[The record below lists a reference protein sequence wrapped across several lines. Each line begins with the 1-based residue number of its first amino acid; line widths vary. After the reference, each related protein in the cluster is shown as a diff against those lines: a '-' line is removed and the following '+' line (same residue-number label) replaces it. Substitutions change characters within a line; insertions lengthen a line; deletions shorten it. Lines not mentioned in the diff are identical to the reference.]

1 LIVERYRMKKKS
13 IRIGG
18 LLFLL
23 IIGVLVAAPFF
34 LEAKIGDIIKN
45 NINRNVNATLDF
57 SDADLSLF
65 SSFPNAA
72 VRLENVSLLNN
83 APFAG
88 DTLFSAKTISLTMG
102 IMQFFNGPN
111 EPISITSLNLDNA
124 LVIVKVDADENAN
137 YDIAMEKGS
146 QETKAAETT
155 SDGFKL
161 NMESYKITNSRIF
174 YSDVAMGISL
184 ALTDF
189 NHKGTGDLSL
199 ETSELDTY
207 TDALVSFEMDS
218 TNYLNNNKVS
228 LDALIGIDLKESKYS
243 FLKNEALINQ
253 LPLVFD
259 GFVKLNDEDMEVDIN
274 FITPSS
280 DFKNFLA
287 VIPEEYSKNIEN
299 VTTTGNFMLA
309 GNFTGIVDDLHIPK
323 FNININAE
331 NASFKY
337 PDLPKAVTNI
347 NLDVAINNS
356 TGITEDTSVDIK
368 KTSFTID
375 KDRFNLTSKIS
386 ELMGNTKVNAHM
398 DGKMNLANLE
408 KAYPVPAGLSLKGML
423 DVDITTAFDMKM
435 LEKKQYERTRTEG
448 KMVLTD
454 FEYKSDEIPNPVV
467 LKSTAVT
474 FNPKTVSLNELNGS
488 TGKTDFNVTGTI
500 NNFLG
505 YIFND
510 EKVEG
515 NFNLNSNTFDLR
527 DIMVAETETA
537 FGSTTEDAPSVATEK
552 IKIPSF
558 LDATFNASASNVIY
572 DNIVLKDVKGS
583 LRIKDET
590 AVLSNMTSSL
600 FDGKLAFNGEV
611 STKNTVPTF
620 AMKLGMD
627 QLQISETFKAL
638 ALFKVLAPVA
648 QVLQGKFNSDIE
660 LSGNLTDDFT
670 PDLLSLSGNILAN
683 LMAKEI
689 NTESAPV
696 LSALDS
702 KLSFINLNDL
712 DLKELKTNLSF
723 QDGLVSVKPF
733 TINYKDMAINIDGN
747 HTFDQ
752 KMNYKASIQ
761 VPAKYLGKEINA
773 LIAKIDDSSLEGLTI
788 PVTANISGMY
798 NSPQV
803 STDLTSGVKN
813 LTSQLIEI
821 EKQKLIGKGK
831 DKAKD
836 LLSGIL
842 SGNKTGAD
850 SVAAEDPL
858 KKGTKE
864 VLGNL
869 LGGNEKTDSTTVK
882 KDLVPAKK
890 EDAVKDAA
898 KDILGGLF
906 GKKKKTETKKDSVN

>member
-1 LIVERYRMKKKS
+1 MKKKI
-13 IRIGG
+13 IRIVGI
-18 LLFLL
+18 LFLL
-23 IIGVLVAAPFF
+23 IIGILVAAPFF
-34 LEAKIGDIIKN
+34 LEAKIGEIIKN
-45 NINRNVNATLDF
+45 NVNNNVNATLDF
-57 SDADLSLF
+57 SEADLSLF

-72 VRLENVSLLNN
+72 IQLDNVSLLNK
-83 APFAG
+83 APFEG
-88 DTLFSAKTISLTMG
+88 DTLFSAKSVSLTMG
-102 IMQFFNGPN
+102 IMQLFNGPD

-124 LVIVKVDADENAN
+124 LVNVKVDADENAN
-137 YDIAMEKGS
+137 YDIAKETGA
-146 QETKAAETT
+146 QETTTTEST
-155 SDGFKL
+155 SDGFNL
-161 NMESYKITNSRIF
+161 NMESYEITNSRIF
-174 YSDVAMGISL
+174 YTDTSTGISL
-184 ALTDF
+184 VLNDF

-199 ETSELDTY
+199 ETSELDTH
-207 TDALVSFEMDS
+207 TDALVTFEMDS
-218 TNYLNNNKVS
+218 TNYLNKNKVS

-259 GFVKLNDEDMEVDIN
+259 GFVKLNEDDMEVDIN
-274 FITPSS
+274 FKTPSS

-299 VTTTGNFMLA
+299 VTTTGNFVLA
-309 GNFTGIVDDLHIPK
+309 GNFTGVVDDLHIPK
-323 FNININAE
+323 FNININSD

-347 NLDVAINNS
+347 NMDIAINNT
-356 TGITEDTSVDIK
+356 TGITEDTSVAIK
-368 KTSFTID
+368 KASFKID
-375 KDRFNLTSKIS
+375 QDLFNMTAQIS

-408 KAYPVPAGLSLKGML
+408 KAYPVPAGLSLKGL
-423 DVDITTAFDMKM
+423 LNADITTAFDMQM

-505 YIFND
+505 YMFND

-515 NFNLNSNTFDLR
+515 NFNLNSNTFDLG
-527 DIMVAETETA
+527 DFMVAETETA
-537 FGSTTEDAPSVATEK
+537 SDTTTETTVPVATEK

-558 LDATFNASASNVIY
+558 LDATFNANANNVIY

-600 FDGKLAFNGEV
+600 FDGKVAFNGEV
-611 STKNTVPTF
+611 STKNEVATF

-627 QLQISETFKAL
+627 QLQIAETFKAVE
-638 ALFKVLAPVA
+638 LFKVVAPIA
-648 QVLQGKFNSDIE
+648 QMLQGKFSSDIA

-670 PDLLSLSGNILAN
+670 PDLLSLSGDILAN

-702 KLSFINLNDL
+702 KLSFINLKDL

-723 QDGLVSVKPF
+723 KDGLVSVKPF
-733 TINYKDMAINIDGN
+733 SIKYKDMAINVDGN

-773 LIAKIDDSSLEGLTI
+773 LLAKLNDSSLEELTI
-788 PVTANISGMY
+788 PVTANITGMY

-836 LLSGIL
+836 LLGGLL
-842 SGNKTGAD
+842 SGNKTEGD
-850 SVAAEDPL
+850 STAAKDPL
-858 KKGTKE
+858 KQGAKE
-864 VLGNL
+864 VLGGL
-869 LGGNEKTDSTTVK
+869 LGGNKKTDTTAVK
-882 KDLVPAKK
+882 KDTVPVKK

-906 GKKKKTETKKDSVN
+906 GKKKKAEAKKDSVN

>member
-1 LIVERYRMKKKS
+1 MKKQI

-23 IIGVLVAAPFF
+23 IIAVLVAAPFF

-45 NINRNVNATLDF
+45 NVNKNVNATLDF

-72 VRLENVSLLNN
+72 VRLNNVSLLNK

-88 DTLFSAKTISLTMG
+88 DTLFSAKAVSLTMG
-102 IMQFFNGPN
+102 IMQLFNGSN
-111 EPISITSLNLDNA
+111 VPISITSLNLDNA
-124 LVIVKVDADENAN
+124 LVNLKVDTNENVN
-137 YDIAMEKGS
+137 YDITI
-146 QETKAAETT
+146 ETSAEETTSSETT
-155 SDGFKL
+155 SDGFNL
-161 NMESYKITNSRIF
+161 NMESYEITHSRIF
-174 YSDVAMGISL
+174 YTDVATGIRL
-184 ALTDF
+184 ALTNF
-189 NHKGTGDLSL
+189 NHTGTGDLSL
-199 ETSELDTY
+199 EKSELDTQ
-207 TDALVSFEMDS
+207 TSTLVSFGMDS
-218 TNYLNNNKVS
+218 TNYLNKIKLS
-228 LDALIGIDLKESKYS
+228 LDALIGIDLKASKYS
-243 FLKNEALINQ
+243 FLKNEVLINQ

-259 GFVKLNDEDMEVDIN
+259 GFVKLNDDNQEVNIN
-274 FITPSS
+274 FKTPSS

-287 VIPEEYSKNIEN
+287 VIPEEYSKNIES

-309 GNFTGIVDDLHIPK
+309 GDFKGIMDDVHIPK
-323 FNININAE
+323 FNININSE

-337 PDLPKAVTNI
+337 PDLTKGVTNI
-347 NLDVAINNS
+347 NLDLAINNT
-356 TGITEDTSVDIK
+356 TGIMEDTSVDIQK
-368 KTSFTID
+368 ASFRIGED
-375 KDRFNLTSKIS
+375 IFNMTSKIS
-386 ELMGNTKVNAHM
+386 ELLGNTKVNAHM
-398 DGKMNLANLE
+398 DGRMNLANLE
-408 KAYPVPAGLSLKGML
+408 KAYPVPAGLSLKGTL
-423 DVDITTAFDMKM
+423 NLDITTAFDMEM

-454 FEYKSDEIPNPVV
+454 FEYQSGEMPNLVL

-474 FNPKTVSLNELNGS
+474 FNPKTVSLKELNGS
-488 TGKTDFNVTGTI
+488 TGKTDFNITGKI

-505 YIFND
+505 YMFND

-515 NFNLNSNTFDLR
+515 NFNLNSNTFDLG
-527 DIMVAETETA
+527 DFMVAETETA
-537 FGSTTEDAPSVATEK
+537 SGSTTKEAPPVATEK

-558 LDATFNASASNVIY
+558 LDATFNATANNVIY
-572 DNIVLKDVKGS
+572 DNIVLKDVTGN
-583 LRIKDET
+583 LRIKGET

-600 FDGKLAFNGEV
+600 FDGKLAFNGKV

-620 AMKLGMD
+620 AMKLVMD

-648 QVLQGKFNSDIE
+648 QVLQGNFSSDIE

-670 PDLLSLSGNILAN
+670 PDLLSLSGNILTN
-683 LMAKEI
+683 LIAKEI

-723 QDGLVSVKPF
+723 KDGLVSVQPF
-733 TINYKDMAINIDGN
+733 TITYKDMTITVDGN

-773 LIAKIDDSSLEGLTI
+773 LLAKIDDSSLEGLTI

-803 STDLTSGVKN
+803 RTDLTSGVKN
-813 LTSQLIEI
+813 LSSQLIEI

-836 LLSGIL
+836 LLG
-842 SGNKTGAD
+842 G
-850 SVAAEDPL
+850 
-858 KKGTKE
+858 
-864 VLGNL
+864 L
-869 LGGNEKTDSTTVK
+869 LGGNNGDTQDSTKVEDPLTKGAMDVLGGLFGGNK
-882 KDLVPAKK
+882 KSDSTGAKVDSSAAKK
-890 EDAVKDAA
+890 QEAVKDDA

-906 GKKKKTETKKDSVN
+906 GKKKKTAVKKDSVN